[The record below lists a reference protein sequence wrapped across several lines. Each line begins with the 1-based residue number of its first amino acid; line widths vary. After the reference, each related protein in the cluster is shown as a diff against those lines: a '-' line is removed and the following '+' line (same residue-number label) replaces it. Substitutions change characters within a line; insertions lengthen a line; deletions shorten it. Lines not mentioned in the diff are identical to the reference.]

1 MSTTNDGGEN
11 IATNAKPGVQ
21 ERILLHLLDYSDYK
35 SSVEVPFSL
44 SQMGI
49 ANAVAIARSN
59 VPRAIAGLK
68 DQGLLI
74 ERQAHVKGVSRKR
87 KAYFLTDSG
96 MNIAEETWNELRN
109 FQLRCILE
117 DGQIVST
124 SLGEINSILPFS
136 MRSVDIIRYMDENCI
151 LDVRMLSADLIERDL
166 SKHVEKQLVTA
177 LGDLP
182 RLRHFYGRE
191 KELDNMCNLLD
202 ARATTLMVP
211 GIAGIGK
218 TTMASKLIER
228 FMHRRNLFYHR
239 CQDWEGSRSF
249 FESIADWLAN
259 IGDSNF
265 ADYIATTPIP
275 KPADSARLLID
286 ALGGAPSLIVIDDFH
301 KISDT
306 TLHQTFQAMALGL
319 LGSEEEIGLVMFSR
333 SFKPVVPTKD
343 AEGRIA
349 SLVLP
354 LDGLD
359 SDSGRKLLSSFDNLE
374 EEQWLY
380 IHGISRGHPLVLEL
394 INRGASAGAFHET
407 LENYVT
413 VEIFSKLSGEQK
425 RLLSALSIYREPI
438 PLDALSE
445 QNLDIDELDSLVEQ
459 GLARQVESEI
469 YDVHDLIREFLL
481 RSLDEKVK
489 IESHVKCA
497 EWYSKAKQTPGFT
510 IELIYHYINSNLNEE
525 AAKIIVEDGRNLVSL
540 GYMELLGLIENIEL
554 QDVGLDSKTRI
565 KQLQGEILAL
575 LGRFEEAKVVFVD
588 AEEGAKKLK
597 NVSIK
602 AEVLSAQADISLKQG
617 NLDEALSMHNE
628 ALKNFIELGDA
639 QGAARC
645 YNNMGYLLRRKND
658 RSKALESYGEV
669 ETILEQNDGIELIS
683 AQLILARSFL
693 DLGEVERAR
702 KHAMN
707 AFEKS
712 DNSENQQIHARAQ
725 AVLGRYHAKVGD
737 LDVASHHYTN
747 ALEAMGEEG
756 DILSMV
762 DITILLGEVLQDAG
776 RSDEAMEHFR
786 EALVIAEANDLRMQI
801 GELLT
806 RLGTVASD
814 KSRRMEYL
822 QRALSVFRELGAKSR
837 MREVQTQVHNAVMGI

>member
-1 MSTTNDGGEN
+1 MVS
-11 IATNAKPGVQ
+11 NAKPGVQ

-35 SSVEVPFSL
+35 SSVEVPFSI

-96 MNIAEETWNELRN
+96 MNVAEETWNELRS
-109 FQLRCILE
+109 FPLRCILE
-117 DGQIVST
+117 DGQISNT
-124 SLGEINSILPFS
+124 NLGEINTILPFS
-136 MRSVDIIRYMDENCI
+136 MRSVDIIRYLDENCI

-166 SKHVEKQLVTA
+166 SKHVEKQLVTS

-202 ARATTLMVP
+202 ARATTLMIP

-249 FESIADWLAN
+249 LEAIADWLAN
-259 IGDSNF
+259 IGDSTF

-301 KISDT
+301 KISDA

-333 SFKPVVPTKD
+333 SFKPVVPAKD

-359 SDSGRKLLSSFDNLE
+359 SDSGRKLLSSYEDLG

-413 VEIFSKLSGEQK
+413 VEIFSKLSAEQK
-425 RLLSALSIYREPI
+425 RLLSALSIYREPV
-438 PLDALSE
+438 PLGALAE
-445 QNLDIDELDSLVEQ
+445 QNLDTDELDSLVEQ
-459 GLARQVESEI
+459 GLARQVEAEI

-481 RSLDEKVK
+481 RSLDDKMK
-489 IESHVKCA
+489 IESHSKCA
-497 EWYSKAKQTPGFT
+497 DWYSKAKQTPGFT
-510 IELIYHYINSNLNEE
+510 VELIYHLINSNSNEE
-525 AAKIIVEDGRNLVSL
+525 AAKIIVEDGRGLVAL
-540 GYMELLGLIENIEL
+540 GHMELLGLMENIEL
-554 QDVGLDSKTRI
+554 SDIKLESKTRI
-565 KQLQGEILAL
+565 NQLQGEIMAL
-575 LGRFEEAKVVFVD
+575 LGRFEHAKEVFDEAQS
-588 AEEGAKKLK
+588 GALELK
-597 NVSIK
+597 NIPIQ
-602 AEVLSAQADISLKQG
+602 AEVLSALADIALKQG
-617 NLDEALSMHNE
+617 NLEDALSMHNE

-639 QGAARC
+639 KGAART

-658 RSKALESYGEV
+658 RAKALESYGEV
-669 ETILEQNDGIELIS
+669 ETILEQNDDLELIS

-693 DLGEVERAR
+693 DLGETERAR
-702 KHAMN
+702 KHALD

-725 AVLGRYHAKVGD
+725 AVLGRYHAKIGD
-737 LDVASHHYTN
+737 LDVASHHYSN

-776 RSDEAMEHFR
+776 RVEEAMEHFR
-786 EALVIAEANDLRMQI
+786 EALIIAEANDLRMQI

-837 MREVQTQVHNAVMGI
+837 MKDVQTQVHNAVMGR

>member
-1 MSTTNDGGEN
+1 MVS
-11 IATNAKPGVQ
+11 NAKPGVQ

-96 MNIAEETWNELRN
+96 MNVAEETWNELRS
-109 FQLRCILE
+109 FPLRCILE
-117 DGQIVST
+117 DGQISNT
-124 SLGEINSILPFS
+124 NLGEINTILPFS
-136 MRSVDIIRYMDENCI
+136 MRSVDIIRYLDENCI

-166 SKHVEKQLVTA
+166 SKHVEKQLVTS

-202 ARATTLMVP
+202 ARATTLMIP

-249 FESIADWLAN
+249 LEAIADWLAN
-259 IGDSNF
+259 IGDSTF

-333 SFKPVVPTKD
+333 SFKPVVPAKD

-359 SDSGRKLLSSFDNLE
+359 SDSGRKLLSSYEDLG

-413 VEIFSKLSGEQK
+413 VEIFSKLSAEQK
-425 RLLSALSIYREPI
+425 RLLSALSIYREPV
-438 PLDALSE
+438 PLGALAE
-445 QNLDIDELDSLVEQ
+445 QNLDTDELDSLVEQ
-459 GLARQVESEI
+459 GLARQVETEI

-481 RSLDEKVK
+481 RSLDDKMK
-489 IESHVKCA
+489 IESHSKCA
-497 EWYSKAKQTPGFT
+497 DWYSKAKQTPGFT
-510 IELIYHYINSNLNEE
+510 VELIYHLINSNSNEE
-525 AAKIIVEDGRNLVSL
+525 AAKIIVEDGRGLVAL
-540 GYMELLGLIENIEL
+540 GHMELLGLMENIEL
-554 QDVGLDSKTRI
+554 SDIKLESKTRI
-565 KQLQGEILAL
+565 NQLQGEIMAL
-575 LGRFEEAKVVFVD
+575 LGRFEHAKEVFDEAQS
-588 AEEGAKKLK
+588 GALELK
-597 NVSIK
+597 NIPIQ
-602 AEVLSAQADISLKQG
+602 AEVLSALADIALKQG
-617 NLDEALSMHNE
+617 NLEDALSMHNE

-639 QGAARC
+639 KGAART

-658 RSKALESYGEV
+658 RAKALESYGEV
-669 ETILEQNDGIELIS
+669 ETILEQNDDIELIS

-693 DLGEVERAR
+693 DLGETERAR
-702 KHAMN
+702 KHALD

-725 AVLGRYHAKVGD
+725 AVLGRYHAKIGD
-737 LDVASHHYTN
+737 LDVASHHYSN

-776 RSDEAMEHFR
+776 RVEEAMEHFR
-786 EALVIAEANDLRMQI
+786 EALIIAEANDLRMQI

-837 MREVQTQVHNAVMGI
+837 MKDVQTQVHNAVMGR

>member
-1 MSTTNDGGEN
+1 MVSS
-11 IATNAKPGVQ
+11 AKPGVQ

-35 SSVEVPFSL
+35 NSVEVPFSL

-96 MNIAEETWNELRN
+96 MNVAEETWNELRN
-109 FQLRCILE
+109 FPLRCILE
-117 DGQIVST
+117 DGNISNT
-124 SLGEINSILPFS
+124 NLGEINTILPFS
-136 MRSVDIIRYMDENCI
+136 MRSVDIIRYLDENCV

-166 SKHVEKQLVTA
+166 SKHVEKQLVTS

-202 ARATTLMVP
+202 ARATTLMIP

-259 IGDSNF
+259 IGDSTF
-265 ADYIATTPIP
+265 ADYIATTPVP

-301 KISDT
+301 KISDS

-333 SFKPVVPTKD
+333 SFKPVVPAKY

-359 SDSGRKLLSSFDNLE
+359 SDSGRKLLSSYEDLG

-425 RLLSALSIYREPI
+425 RLLSALSIYREPV
-438 PLDALSE
+438 PLGALAE
-445 QNLDIDELDSLVEQ
+445 QDLDTDELDSLVEQ
-459 GLARQVESEI
+459 GLARQVETDI

-481 RSLDEKVK
+481 RSLDKKMK
-489 IESHVKCA
+489 IDSHSKCA

-510 IELIYHYINSNLNEE
+510 IELIYHLINSNSNEE
-525 AAKIIVEDGRNLVSL
+525 AAKIIVEDGRGLVSL
-540 GYMELLGLIENIEL
+540 GHMELLGLIENIEL
-554 QDVGLDSKTRI
+554 SEIILESKTSI
-565 KQLQGEILAL
+565 NQLQGEIMAL
-575 LGRFEEAKVVFVD
+575 LGRFEDAKEVFTEAQN
-588 AEEGAKKLK
+588 GALKLK
-597 NVSIK
+597 NVPVQ
-602 AEVLSAQADISLKQG
+602 AEVLSALADIALKQG
-617 NLDEALSMHNE
+617 NLEDALSMHND

-639 QGAARC
+639 TGAART

-669 ETILEQNDGIELIS
+669 ETILEQNDNIELIS

-693 DLGEVERAR
+693 DLGEIERAR
-702 KHAMN
+702 KHALD

-725 AVLGRYHAKVGD
+725 AVLGRYHAKIGD
-737 LDVASHHYTN
+737 LDVASHHYSN

-776 RSDEAMEHFR
+776 RTEEAMEHFR
-786 EALVIAEANDLRMQI
+786 EALIIAEANDLRMQI

-837 MREVQTQVHNAVMGI
+837 MRDVQTHVHNAVMGR

>member
-1 MSTTNDGGEN
+1 MVSS
-11 IATNAKPGVQ
+11 AKPGVQ

-35 SSVEVPFSL
+35 NSVEVPFSL

-96 MNIAEETWNELRN
+96 MNVAEETWNELRN
-109 FQLRCILE
+109 FPLRCILE
-117 DGQIVST
+117 DGNISNT
-124 SLGEINSILPFS
+124 NLGEINTILPFS
-136 MRSVDIIRYMDENCI
+136 MRSVDIIRYLDENCV

-166 SKHVEKQLVTA
+166 SKHVEKQLVTS

-202 ARATTLMVP
+202 ARATTLMIP

-259 IGDSNF
+259 IGDSTF
-265 ADYIATTPIP
+265 ADYIATTPVP

-301 KISDT
+301 KISDS

-333 SFKPVVPTKD
+333 SFKPVVPAKD

-359 SDSGRKLLSSFDNLE
+359 SDSGRKLLSSYEDLG

-425 RLLSALSIYREPI
+425 RLLSALSIYREPV
-438 PLDALSE
+438 PLGALAE
-445 QNLDIDELDSLVEQ
+445 QDLDTDELDSLVEQ
-459 GLARQVESEI
+459 GLARQVETDI

-481 RSLDEKVK
+481 RSLDEKMK
-489 IESHVKCA
+489 IDSHSKCA

-510 IELIYHYINSNLNEE
+510 IELIYHLINSNSNEE
-525 AAKIIVEDGRNLVSL
+525 AAKIIVEDGRGLVSL
-540 GYMELLGLIENIEL
+540 GHMELLGLIENIEL
-554 QDVGLDSKTRI
+554 SEIILDSKTSI
-565 KQLQGEILAL
+565 NQLQGEIMAL
-575 LGRFEEAKVVFVD
+575 LGRFEDAKEVFTEAQN
-588 AEEGAKKLK
+588 GALKLK
-597 NVSIK
+597 NVPVQ
-602 AEVLSAQADISLKQG
+602 AEVLSALADIALKQG
-617 NLDEALSMHNE
+617 NLEDALSMHND

-639 QGAARC
+639 TGAART

-669 ETILEQNDGIELIS
+669 ETILEQNDNIELIS

-693 DLGEVERAR
+693 DLGEIERAR
-702 KHAMN
+702 KHALD

-725 AVLGRYHAKVGD
+725 AVLGRYHAKIGD
-737 LDVASHHYTN
+737 LDVASHHYSN

-776 RSDEAMEHFR
+776 RTEEAMEHFR
-786 EALVIAEANDLRMQI
+786 EALIIAEANDLRMQI

-837 MREVQTQVHNAVMGI
+837 MRDVQTQVHNAVMGR